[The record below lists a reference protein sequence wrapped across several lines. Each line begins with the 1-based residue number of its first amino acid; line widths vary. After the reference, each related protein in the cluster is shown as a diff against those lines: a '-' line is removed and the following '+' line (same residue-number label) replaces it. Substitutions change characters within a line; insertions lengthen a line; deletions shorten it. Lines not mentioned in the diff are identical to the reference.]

1 MLADYPSPMNRQLFY
16 ATVWLA
22 MIFTAGAADTN
33 SATGSP
39 PPSAVSINATN
50 QRTFQVRGVVMEL
63 DPDGVTARVK
73 HEEIPGYMPAMTMP
87 IEVKDTNEL
96 AGLAVGDSISFRLI
110 VTEDDGWMDQVRKL
124 DVAEKTG
131 APTTG
136 SFRFVRDVEPLNVGD
151 LLPDYTFTNQAGQPV
166 HLEQYRGQAL
176 ALTFIFTRC
185 PFPTFCPLMSSNFEK
200 AQNQLL
206 ATTNG
211 PTNWQ
216 LLTLSIDPE
225 YDTPAILKGY
235 AEARRYNPKHW
246 SFAVGSLVDVTALA
260 EQFGMYFW
268 REGGTISHNLRTV
281 VIGADGRIRKIIP
294 ENKWTADELVAEMIQ
309 AAKRD

>member
-1 MLADYPSPMNRQLFY
+1 MIA
-16 ATVWLA
+16 VWLTMA
-22 MIFTAGAADTN
+22 FAAVAAETN
-33 SATGSP
+33 AISATATGSAP
-39 PPSAVSINATN
+39 EVSATN
-50 QRTFQVRGVVMEL
+50 QRSFQVRGVVKEL
-63 DPDGVTARVK
+63 DPDGVTARVQ

-96 AGLAVGDSISFRLI
+96 TGLAVGDAISFRLI

-136 SFRFVRDVEPLNVGD
+136 SFRLAREVEPLNVGD
-151 LLPDYTFTNQAGQPV
+151 MLPNYTFTNQFGQPV
-166 HLEQYRGQAL
+166 QLDQYRGQAL

-200 AQNQLL
+200 AQNKLL
-206 ATTNG
+206 SLTNG

-225 YDTPAILKGY
+225 YDTPAVLKGY

-246 SFAVGSLVDVTALA
+246 TFAVGSLLDITALA

-268 REGGTISHNLRTV
+268 LDGGTISHNLRTV
-281 VIGADGRIRKIIP
+281 IVDTDGRVQKIIP
-294 ENKWTADELVAEMIQ
+294 ENKWTSEELVTGLIQ
-309 AAKRD
+309 AAGKK